1 MSLRER
7 WTYLDQLLL
16 TLSDT
21 PQLEALLPA
30 LLLPVM
36 MINKSLPTK
45 QSINKA
51 VKRKLGGQTVHEN
64 NLIEGN
70 VEKNKKVPLKAELI
84 VKLNNLVKEHE
95 ALKVEHEALK
105 LENTKYIEINNN
117 LERKIEDLE
126 KSSKKTEQTKL
137 EAGDEDLDLS

>member
-1 MSLRER
+1 MDV
-7 WTYLDQLLL
+7 TVFLDQLLL

-64 NLIEGN
+64 KLIEGN

-84 VKLNNLVKEHE
+84 VKLNNLVEEHE

-137 EAGDEDLDLS
+137 EAGDEALDLS